1 MDMSRIKKW
10 REFLLKVSKK
20 PSFYVYLGFVLVN
33 LAFSYQI
40 LNRNGIGVKGFLVVA
55 LLELIVELGVI
66 IVIERMRKNE
76 RPLEEQFLLVAIVL
90 GVLFLII
97 MPPGQAPDE
106 IAHFRRA
113 YGISEGLFVPDE
125 VVNYTGAIGSD
136 IPVNS
141 EFLVRGVE
149 HGSYNAITEQIGWES
164 KEVSK
169 QPYTSAALYNF
180 ICYIPQTFAVL
191 IGRLLDFSV
200 LGMAYL
206 MSIFNFVVWVTLTYF
221 AIKIIPKF
229 KSIVVFISLLPI
241 TMQEATSLSPD
252 AMTISVSV
260 LLISYILYLA
270 YGTRKKM
277 KKRDYVI
284 LSLLALVIGF
294 CKIVYLPLIA
304 LILVIPWQR
313 YGDKKKKWIYI
324 GTLFFVVA
332 AVNLLW
338 LKISS
343 RYLIEYRPGV
353 DSGEQL
359 IGIIKDPLDYLLVI
373 MRTTTVYGYNWMNNM
388 LGSTL
393 GPHSALPRVVFVAS
407 VIVLLI
413 LLIQRQDSLK
423 IKKWDRV
430 LFTTIFIMIVGL
442 IFTSLYMQWTA
453 YDSEVV
459 EGIQGRYFLPILLLV
474 PVIICRTSNKSP
486 HMELINN
493 RFVMYYSLFMNVITV
508 VTIFANNY

>member
-1 MDMSRIKKW
+1 MSKMSKW
-10 REFLLKVSKK
+10 REYLLKVLKS
-20 PSFYVYLGFVLVN
+20 PSFYTYTCFIIVN

-40 LNRNGIGVKGFLVVA
+40 LHRNGIGVKGFFLVA

-66 IVIERMRKNE
+66 FVIEKMRKNKK
-76 RPLEEQFLLVAIVL
+76 PLEKQFLLVAIVL
-90 GVLFLII
+90 GILFLVI

-113 YGISEGLFVPDE
+113 YGISEGLFIPDE

-141 EFLVRGVE
+141 EFLLRRTD
-149 HGSYNAITEQIGWES
+149 HGSYNIIAEQIGWSAE
-164 KEVSK
+164 EVSK
-169 QPYTSAALYNF
+169 QPYTSAAIYNF
-180 ICYIPQTFAVL
+180 ICYIPQTLAVL
-191 IGRLLDFSV
+191 IGKLLGFSV

-206 MSIFNFVVWVTLTYF
+206 MSVFNFVTWVTLTYF
-221 AIKIIPKF
+221 AIKKIPKF
-229 KSIVVFISLLPI
+229 KSVVMFISLLPI
-241 TMQEATSLSPD
+241 TLQEATSLSPD
-252 AMTISVSV
+252 AMTIGVSV
-260 LLISYILYLA
+260 LLVSYILYLA

-277 KKRDYVI
+277 KTQDFAI

-313 YGDKKKKWIYI
+313 YGSKKKKWIYI
-324 GTLFFVVA
+324 GALFFVVA

-338 LKISS
+338 LMVSS

-359 IGIIKDPLDYLLVI
+359 SGILKDPLDYLLVI
-373 MRTTTVYGYNWMNNM
+373 LRTTTVYGYNWMSNM
-388 LGSTL
+388 LGVTL
-393 GPHSALPRVVFVAS
+393 GPHSALPRVVFIAS
-407 VIVLLI
+407 AAIMLVLLV
-413 LLIQRQDSLK
+413 QRQDSLNV
-423 IKKWDRV
+423 KKWDRV
-430 LFTTIFIMIVGL
+430 LFATIFLAIVGL

-453 YDSEVV
+453 YDSEIV

-493 RFVMYYSLFMNVITV
+493 RFVLYYGLFVNVITI